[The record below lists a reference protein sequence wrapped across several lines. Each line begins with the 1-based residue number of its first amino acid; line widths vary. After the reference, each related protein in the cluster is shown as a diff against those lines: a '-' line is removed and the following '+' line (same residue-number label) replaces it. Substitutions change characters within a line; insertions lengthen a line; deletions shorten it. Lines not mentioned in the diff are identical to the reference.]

1 MDKPNKPMDKMMDKP
16 NKETPDHNAQIEK
29 ELNFSDGVIEKI
41 AGQTIHDI
49 DGVLELSGGMM
60 SQLADRFRDEADP
73 TKGVDADIDD
83 QEVTIEL
90 DAILEYG
97 KSAPDIFEQT
107 TDQIA
112 KSVHKMTG
120 LNVTKIK
127 MNVSDLLTK
136 KEWAA
141 KQEAGKKDN
150 KDNE

>member
-1 MDKPNKPMDKMMDKP
+1 MDKPNKPMDKMMDKTMDQHTE
-16 NKETPDHNAQIEK
+16 KIEK

-41 AGQTIHDI
+41 SGQTVHDI

-60 SQLADRFRDEADP
+60 SQLADRFRDQEDP
-73 TKGVDADIDD
+73 TKGVDADIDN

-97 KSAPDIFEQT
+97 KSAPDIFEKT
-107 TDQIA
+107 IERIA
-112 KSVHKMTG
+112 KSVHQMTG

-127 MNVSDLLTK
+127 MNVSDLMTK

-141 KQEAGKKDN
+141 KQDSPKEDK
-150 KDNE
+150 

>member
-1 MDKPNKPMDKMMDKP
+1 MKIMDKTNKPMDQHTEK
-16 NKETPDHNAQIEK
+16 IEK

-41 AGQTIHDI
+41 AGQTVHDI

-60 SQLADRFRDEADP
+60 SQLADRFRDEEDP

-120 LNVTKIK
+120 LNVKKIK
-127 MNVSDLLTK
+127 MNVADLLTK

-141 KQEAGKKDN
+141 KQETGKKDK

>member
-16 NKETPDHNAQIEK
+16 NKETPSHNGQIEK

-41 AGQTIHDI
+41 AGHTVHDI

>member
-1 MDKPNKPMDKMMDKP
+1 MDKPNKPMDKMMDKTMDQHTE
-16 NKETPDHNAQIEK
+16 KIEK

-41 AGQTIHDI
+41 VGQTVHDI

-60 SQLADRFRDEADP
+60 SQLADRFRDQEDP
-73 TKGVDADIDD
+73 TKGVDADIDN

-107 TDQIA
+107 IERIA
-112 KSVHKMTG
+112 KSVHQMTG

-127 MNVSDLLTK
+127 MNVSDLMTK

-141 KQEAGKKDN
+141 KQDSPKEDK
-150 KDNE
+150 